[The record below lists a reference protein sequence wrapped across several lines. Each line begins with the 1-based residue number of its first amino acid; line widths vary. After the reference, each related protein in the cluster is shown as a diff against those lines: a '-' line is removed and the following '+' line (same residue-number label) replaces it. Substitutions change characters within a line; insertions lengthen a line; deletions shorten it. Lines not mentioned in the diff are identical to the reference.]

1 MELIS
6 DVAFVQIVDCSICD
20 LCRKCRTRR
29 RAESRQGCEEAAEWI
44 ATALSSS
51 GYKADPTLQSF
62 KEIDRFVDDQTQ
74 NGRPRPGGLLAEDF
88 GARVFAL
95 GAYVGEVIRRLGEG
109 QWYGNDNDRDAEINI
124 QVRLKSAGKIWPM
137 QRVIKRI
144 TNGREDGIYAYG
156 YIILKDERRPPNA
169 ETSPPGGR

>member
-1 MELIS
+1 MLRLCRLSIA
-6 DVAFVQIVDCSICD
+6 AFVICAAS
-20 LCRKCRTRR
+20 
-29 RAESRQGCEEAAEWI
+29 AEHADEPKVVKDAKEAAEWI

-51 GYKADPTLQSF
+51 GYKADFTLQSL

-109 QWYGNDNDRDAEINI
+109 QWYGNDSDREAEINI
-124 QVRLKSAGKIWPM
+124 QVRLKSAGIIWPM
-137 QRVIKRI
+137 QRVMKRI

-156 YIILKDERRPPNA
+156 YIILKDERRLPNA
-169 ETSPPGGR
+169 ENSPAGGR

>member
-1 MELIS
+1 MLR
-6 DVAFVQIVDCSICD
+6 
-20 LCRKCRTRR
+20 LCRLSIAALVICAASAAHADEPKVVKD
-29 RAESRQGCEEAAEWI
+29 AKEAAEWI

-51 GYKADPTLQSF
+51 GYKADFTLESF

-74 NGRPRPGGLLAEDF
+74 NGRPRRGGLLAENF

-109 QWYGNDNDRDAEINI
+109 QWHGDDSDPDAEINI
-124 QVRLKSAGKIWPM
+124 EVRLKSAGIIWPM

-144 TNGREDGIYAYG
+144 KNGREDGIYAYG
-156 YIILKDERRPPNA
+156 YIILKDERRPPNS
-169 ETSPPGGR
+169 ETSPPDGR